1 MDIHLDIHR
10 GGRAV
15 CKSTGQN
22 PGLRQGLGGGYP
34 GVRWQVEGASRDGAG
49 GGKAM
54 AHGGRGP
61 GKGGEKKRKTQ
72 KKEPKKAYSTTDSL
86 VVPHRSTEV
95 A

>member
-1 MDIHLDIHR
+1 MW

-22 PGLRQGLGGGYP
+22 SGLRQG

-54 AHGGRGP
+54 GGREGP
-61 GKGGEKKRKTQ
+61 RGREKKKRKKQ
-72 KKEPKKAYSTTDSL
+72 KKEPTALPIPSWS
-86 VVPHRSTEV
+86 PTEV
-95 A
+95 LR

>member
-1 MDIHLDIHR
+1 MDIHR

-22 PGLRQGLGGGYP
+22 PGLRQGGGYP

-54 AHGGRGP
+54 AHGGE
-61 GKGGEKKRKTQ
+61 GER
-72 KKEPKKAYSTTDSL
+72 ERELLGHFSPAL
-86 VVPHRSTEV
+86 EI
-95 A
+95 

>member
-22 PGLRQGLGGGYP
+22 PGLRQGGGYP

-54 AHGGRGP
+54 AHGGEGA
-61 GKGGEKKRKTQ
+61 GGGRRKKEEEA
-72 KKEPKKAYSTTDSL
+72 KKEPTALPIPSWS
-86 VVPHRSTEV
+86 PTEV
-95 A
+95 LR

>member
-1 MDIHLDIHR
+1 M
-10 GGRAV
+10 

-22 PGLRQGLGGGYP
+22 PGLRQG

-54 AHGGRGP
+54 GGGGRGP
-61 GKGGEKKRKTQ
+61 GGGRKKRGRSKKT
-72 KKEPKKAYSTTDSL
+72 AYSTTDSL
-86 VVPHRSTEV
+86 VVPHRSAEV

>member
-1 MDIHLDIHR
+1 
-10 GGRAV
+10 V

-22 PGLRQGLGGGYP
+22 SGLRQG

-54 AHGGRGP
+54 GGREGP
-61 GKGGEKKRKTQ
+61 RGREKKKRK
-72 KKEPKKAYSTTDSL
+72 KKKRAYSTTDSL
-86 VVPHRSTEV
+86 VVPHRSAEV